1 MFLLNG
7 MRFPNE
13 KVYYAFNRMDRMEM
27 VTLMHEVKI
36 LNAEEFGVRA
46 GGSAKANSMGLR
58 CAFIA
63 AGAIDGL
70 VEIKFPYGVIDL
82 ELDPFETI
90 KMVNKYSGCDT
101 PLSNG
106 LGAVPFETILNWIPI
121 DHEF

>member
-1 MFLLNG
+1 MHQV
-7 MRFPNE
+7 
-13 KVYYAFNRMDRMEM
+13 KV
-27 VTLMHEVKI
+27 

-46 GGSAKANSMGLR
+46 GGSAKANSLALR

-63 AGAIDGL
+63 AGAIEGL

-106 LGAVPFETILNWIPI
+106 LGAAPFETILNWTSK